1 MTIFYPD
8 VSSGQTG
15 VSFSGAP
22 IAMVKATEGT
32 GYTNPDYNAAKTRA
46 KNAGAYFCAYHFLQ
60 EGNGAAQ
67 AVHAHSVVGSTPLM
81 LDVETE
87 NLHGVT
93 SNPSVTDVVDF
104 VNQYRAL
111 GGISYLLYLPR
122 WYWGDLGSPSLAP
135 LIELGLLLVSSN
147 YTSYSDSGP
156 GWAPYGGMTP
166 VIWQYTDSGTLNGV
180 KPVDFNAYQGTLA
193 DFETQVTTGG
203 PVNLGIQPMLREG
216 DTGTAVK
223 TLQTRLDAWGA
234 TLATDGDFGPL
245 TLAAVK
251 AFQAAHH
258 LSVDGIVGPLTWAAL
273 DATPPAPPAPP
284 PAPPTPPAGS

>member
-8 VSSGQTG
+8 VSSAQTG
-15 VSFSGAP
+15 VSFSGMP

-32 GYTNPDYNAAKTRA
+32 GYTNPDYNAAKIRA
-46 KNAGAYFCAYHFLQ
+46 QDAGAYFCAYHFLQ

-67 AVHAHSVVGSTPLM
+67 ANHAFSVVGSSTPLM

-87 NLHGVT
+87 NLGGFT
-93 SNPSVTDVVDF
+93 SNPSVTDVVAF
-104 VNQYRAL
+104 VSQYRAL

-122 WYWGDLGSPSLAP
+122 WYWADRGSPSLAP

-156 GWAPYGGMTP
+156 GWASYGGMTP
-166 VIWQYTDSGTLNGV
+166 VIWQYTDGGTLNGV
-180 KPVDFNAYQGTLA
+180 GPVDFNAYRGTVA
-193 DFETQVTTGG
+193 EFETQVTTGA
-203 PVNLGIQPMLREG
+203 PVNMDVHPILQEG
-216 DTGTAVK
+216 ATGTAVK
-223 TLQTRLDAWGA
+223 TLQTRLNAWGA

-245 TLAAVK
+245 TLAAVR

-258 LSVDGIVGPLTWAAL
+258 LVVDGIVGPLTWAAL
-273 DATPPAPPAPP
+273 EETPATPPP
-284 PAPPTPPAGS
+284 GN

>member
-156 GWAPYGGMTP
+156 GWAP
-166 VIWQYTDSGTLNGV
+166 
-180 KPVDFNAYQGTLA
+180 
-193 DFETQVTTGG
+193 
-203 PVNLGIQPMLREG
+203 
-216 DTGTAVK
+216 
-223 TLQTRLDAWGA
+223 
-234 TLATDGDFGPL
+234 
-245 TLAAVK
+245 
-251 AFQAAHH
+251 
-258 LSVDGIVGPLTWAAL
+258 
-273 DATPPAPPAPP
+273 
-284 PAPPTPPAGS
+284 